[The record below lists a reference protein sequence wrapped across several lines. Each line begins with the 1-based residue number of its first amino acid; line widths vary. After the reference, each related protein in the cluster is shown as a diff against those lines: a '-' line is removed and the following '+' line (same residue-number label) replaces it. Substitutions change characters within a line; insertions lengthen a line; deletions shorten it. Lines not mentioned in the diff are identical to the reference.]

1 MKRSVVRLLAALLTF
16 NIGLITAQVWKVLRL
31 STAAPASHNN
41 FNISFTPIKSQ
52 PAPVAEGQTV
62 SVPAQP
68 KETLSIY
75 EDICAPVDR
84 LTYREYEVANVF
96 RSDSDDSYTTI
107 KKNGK
112 LIAKLDSEYLGTYD
126 EKGLRVGLFPLL
138 GNKTKQLIVGQFS
151 GGAHCCYSF
160 WIYDLYPNFRL
171 LFESEPYPIE
181 DYMSEAQFIDIDRNG
196 VFEFEAANNSFAYF
210 RSVFS
215 GSSMPRIIFKYAK
228 QVRKYYPANQ
238 LFKVRA
244 LDGIEE
250 ERKEIRELNR
260 KKAAGEFPEREF
272 PAMEYSFYTLDALLH
287 YIYAGQ
293 EKEAW
298 AFYDKEYKL
307 EEFESRESLR
317 VEVKK
322 ILKKDAVY
330 RYVYQ
335 HRMRPQ
341 K

>member
-1 MKRSVVRLLAALLTF
+1 MKCSVVRLLAALLTF
-16 NIGLITAQVWKVLRL
+16 TIGLITAQLCNVLRL
-31 STAAPASHNN
+31 STATPTSHNN
-41 FNISFTPIKSQ
+41 FNVSFTPINPQ
-52 PAPVAEGQTV
+52 PTPTV
-62 SVPAQP
+62 EEQAASAPAQP

-96 RSDSDDSYTTI
+96 RSDSNNSYTTI
-107 KKNGK
+107 RKNGK
-112 LIAKLDSEYLGTYD
+112 LMAKLDSEYVGPYD

-138 GNKTKQLIVGQFS
+138 GGKSKQLIVAQFS

-160 WIYDLYPNFRL
+160 WIYDLYPSFRL
-171 LFESEPYPIE
+171 LFESEPYPIA
-181 DYMSEAQFIDIDRNG
+181 DYMSEAQFIDIDRDG

-215 GSSMPRIIFKYAK
+215 GSSMPRIIFRYAK
-228 QVRKYYPANQ
+228 QARKYYPANQ
-238 LFKVRA
+238 LFEARA

-298 AFYDKEYKL
+298 AFYDKEYKM
-307 EEFESRESLR
+307 EEFESSKSLR
-317 VEVKK
+317 AEIKK
-322 ILKKDAVY
+322 ILRKDAVY
-330 RYVYQ
+330 RYVYP
-335 HRMRPQ
+335 HRMRPRN
-341 K
+341 